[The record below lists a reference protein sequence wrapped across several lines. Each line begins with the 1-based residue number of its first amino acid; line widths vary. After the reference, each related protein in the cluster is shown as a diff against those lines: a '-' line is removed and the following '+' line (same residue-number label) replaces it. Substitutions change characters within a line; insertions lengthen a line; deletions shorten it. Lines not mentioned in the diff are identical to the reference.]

1 MSDQK
6 RRPYSLQDFVYAE
19 AEAILRSKEE
29 LFEEFDGVTDW
40 VNLTPAQDG
49 AIRELKRRRL
59 IPPERP
65 PLADGHVDDSGSDGL
80 QDEDCYD

>member
-19 AEAILRSKEE
+19 AEAILRGKEE
-29 LFEEFDGVTDW
+29 LFDEFAGITDW

-49 AIRELKRRRL
+49 AIKELRRRRL
-59 IPPERP
+59 TPPERL
-65 PLADGHVDDSGSDGL
+65 PLAYGHADDRSSDSP
-80 QDEDCYD
+80 QYEND

>member
-29 LFEEFDGVTDW
+29 LFEE
-40 VNLTPAQDG
+40 L
-49 AIRELKRRRL
+49 
-59 IPPERP
+59 
-65 PLADGHVDDSGSDGL
+65 
-80 QDEDCYD
+80 